1 MLIRRKFTTSAVA
14 AVAATAAIVAAP
26 AAAMTLSGSIGA
38 DRTVVADNGYG
49 GPDGQCG
56 GGGCGD
62 GANWQGCGG
71 WNPVTGGFGHGCIN
85 GLCGG
90 WDGSRGWGG

>member
-49 GPDGQCG
+49 GPDGQ
-56 GGGCGD
+56 GD
-62 GANWQGCGG
+62 
-71 WNPVTGGFGHGCIN
+71 GCIN
-85 GLCGG
+85 GFCGG

>member
-1 MLIRRKFTTSAVA
+1 
-14 AVAATAAIVAAP
+14 
-26 AAAMTLSGSIGA
+26 MTLSGSFGA

-49 GPDGQCG
+49 GPDGQGC

-71 WNPVTGGFGHGCIN
+71 WNPSTGGFGHGCFN
-85 GLCGG
+85 GMCGG
-90 WDGSRGWGG
+90 WDGTRGWGG

>member
-49 GPDGQCG
+49 GP
-56 GGGCGD
+56 
-62 GANWQGCGG
+62 GANWRGCGG

-85 GLCGG
+85 GFCGG